1 MPIKLQTDKSLTDSK
16 DSLPEK
22 HTQQVEIEE
31 EDNNEEEEDEEEV
44 DEEEEEEEED
54 DDEDSIN
61 LIEEKKKLDIDSA
74 KSHHDEQF
82 RLQTHQDQ
90 QSILFSIII
99 FILRCVIFYLTI

>member
-16 DSLPEK
+16 DSLSEK

-31 EDNNEEEEDEEEV
+31 EDNNEEEEEDEEEV

-61 LIEEKKKLDIDSA
+61 LIEEKKS
-74 KSHHDEQF
+74 
-82 RLQTHQDQ
+82 
-90 QSILFSIII
+90 
-99 FILRCVIFYLTI
+99 

>member
-16 DSLPEK
+16 DSLPKK

-61 LIEEKKKLDIDSA
+61 LIEEKKS
-74 KSHHDEQF
+74 
-82 RLQTHQDQ
+82 
-90 QSILFSIII
+90 
-99 FILRCVIFYLTI
+99 